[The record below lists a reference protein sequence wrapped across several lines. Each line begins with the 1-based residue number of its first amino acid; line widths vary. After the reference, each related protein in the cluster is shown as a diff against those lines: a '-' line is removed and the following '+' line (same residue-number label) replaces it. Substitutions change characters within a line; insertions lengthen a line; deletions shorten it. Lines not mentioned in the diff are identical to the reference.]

1 MNYIY
6 ALIVGMIIGIS
17 GVQAEEDF
25 INRLACV
32 IKADGTIARGYKIE
46 SCELKGIN
54 EYVITWKIPLQGK
67 IPQGVVKTNFSAT
80 IGSAMTEPVEAGLIT
95 VSLDKDPSK
104 MVVHTFNSK
113 GEPGA
118 RPFHIAAFRDY

>member
-1 MNYIY
+1 MKYIY
-6 ALIVGMIIGIS
+6 ALIVGMIVGVS
-17 GVQAEEDF
+17 GVQSEEDF

-46 SCELKGIN
+46 SCELKGAN

-80 IGSAMTEPVEAGLIT
+80 IGSALAEPVEAGLIT
-95 VSLDKDPSK
+95 VSLDSDPNK

-113 GEPGA
+113 GEPAA

>member
-1 MNYIY
+1 
-6 ALIVGMIIGIS
+6 MIIGVC

-46 SCELKGIN
+46 SCELKGAN

-95 VSLDKDPSK
+95 VSLDSDPNK

-113 GEPGA
+113 GEPAA

>member
-1 MNYIY
+1 MKYIY
-6 ALIVGMIIGIS
+6 VLIVGMIVGVI

-46 SCELKGIN
+46 SCELMGTN

-67 IPQGVVKTNFSAT
+67 ISQGVVKTNFSAT
-80 IGSAMTEPVEAGLIT
+80 IGI
-95 VSLDKDPSK
+95 
-104 MVVHTFNSK
+104 FQ
-113 GEPGA
+113 
-118 RPFHIAAFRDY
+118 

>member
-1 MNYIY
+1 
-6 ALIVGMIIGIS
+6 MIIGIS

-46 SCELKGIN
+46 SCELKG
-54 EYVITWKIPLQGK
+54 
-67 IPQGVVKTNFSAT
+67 VVKTNFSAT

-104 MVVHTFNSK
+104 MVVHTFNCK
-113 GEPGA
+113 GEPAA